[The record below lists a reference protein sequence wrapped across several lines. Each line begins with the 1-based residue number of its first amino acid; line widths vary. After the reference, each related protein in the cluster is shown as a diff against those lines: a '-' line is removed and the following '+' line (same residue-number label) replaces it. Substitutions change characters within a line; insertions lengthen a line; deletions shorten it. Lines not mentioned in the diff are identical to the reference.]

1 MANNPLGSPSD
12 TMSDAIPSV
21 GDVASRV
28 QETASA
34 LGTKVSGFAHD
45 AVDAIDA
52 RRGAAAGGLQS
63 AAAGLHTNA
72 GRLPAKLSQFA
83 HDAADKMS
91 VTADYVRGH
100 TMQDALA
107 DLNRYVT
114 AHPAQALLG
123 AAVVGFFAGRVLSR
137 K

>member
-1 MANNPLGSPSD
+1 MASNPFGSPSG

-28 QETASA
+28 QGTASA
-34 LGTKVSGFAHD
+34 LGAKVSDFAHD

-52 RRGAAAGGLQS
+52 RRGTAASGLQS

-72 GRLPAKLSQFA
+72 DRLPARVGQFA

-107 DLNRYVT
+107 DVSRYVT
-114 AHPAQALLG
+114 AHPTQALLG
-123 AAVVGFFAGRVLSR
+123 AAVVGFFTGRMLSR